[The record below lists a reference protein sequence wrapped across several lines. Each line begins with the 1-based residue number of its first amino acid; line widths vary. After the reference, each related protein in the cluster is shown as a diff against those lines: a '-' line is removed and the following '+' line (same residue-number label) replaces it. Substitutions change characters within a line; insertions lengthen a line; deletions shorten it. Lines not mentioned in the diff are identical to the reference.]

1 MFTQSL
7 PCVCVV
13 SLDGSL
19 LLLCVCVSVQM
30 TDDYALYMPE
40 LDLPPMPEP
49 LKREKSQW
57 EPTRVCSIHPPPLF
71 ARDDEA
77 EHKEAVPCRAP
88 TDEETPDCKCGKR
101 AAVHEIKKDSSPNK
115 GKFFFSCAKRREDP
129 TVCGFWQLQGGPEWK
144 AMEMAPTHIT
154 CDCRKQARA
163 VTQKKVG
170 KNQGKKFYTCAKKEC
185 GWFRWA

>member
-1 MFTQSL
+1 MCVCGQPQWLAYFV
-7 PCVCVV
+7 CVCVQMADD
-13 SLDGSL
+13 SYADMSE
-19 LLLCVCVSVQM
+19 LC
-30 TDDYALYMPE
+30 
-40 LDLPPMPEP
+40 LPPAPTP

-57 EPTRVCSIHPPPLF
+57 HAVEPVRVCPIHPPLF

-77 EHKEAVPCRAP
+77 ERKDAVANRAP

-115 GKFFFSCAKRREDP
+115 GKFFFACAKRREDP
-129 TVCGFWQLQGGPEWK
+129 TICGFWQLQGGPEWK
-144 AMEMAPTHIT
+144 PMEMAPTHVT

-163 VTQKKVG
+163 VMQKKTG
-170 KNQGKKFYTCAKKEC
+170 KNQGRKFYTCATKDC